1 MEIRR
6 CLQLLELKE
15 CSTVDAAH
23 SAYRDLVRVWHP
35 DRFVGDPRLQKRAE
49 ERVKLLNT
57 AYETLVQH
65 LEQVEDAQIDD
76 HTGTNESGKDRVS
89 PTELFF
95 EAGTRKVLTVWYSLR
110 KAAQSALK
118 EAAGKRE
125 DKSL

>member
-57 AYETLVQH
+57 AYETLVKH
-65 LEQVEDAQIDD
+65 LERVEDARLED
-76 HTGTNESGKDRVS
+76 HTVTNESGKDRLS
-89 PTELFF
+89 PTEVFF
-95 EAGTRKVLTVWYSLR
+95 ETGTRKVLTIWYSLR
-110 KAAQSALK
+110 KAARSALK
-118 EAAGKRE
+118 EVEGKRE
-125 DKSL
+125 DKSP